1 MKKILVFSKN
11 SYFLAYTRHVFKPNG
26 VEIICVKS
34 SCELKRRAGS
44 EEFFAVILD
53 KCLSNDLNLSL
64 IKNISSPLIILDS
77 LESQDVLDFTLTPFI
92 DLLDNMKKKKRN
104 IIELAPSTFFDIG
117 KHCIWKKEEYI
128 PLPAQEFKILYL
140 LYLNLNNI
148 VTSEELISYA
158 DLTSR
163 SSLYVYI
170 NSLREKIED
179 NLGNPE
185 IIQTKFGK
193 GYLIKKKQS
202 SSYPEN
208 VVKMT
213 GSEHMGNI

>member
-26 VEIICVKS
+26 VEIICIKS
-34 SCELKRRAGS
+34 SSELKRRTGS
-44 EEFFAVILD
+44 EHFSAVILD

-64 IKNISSPLIILDS
+64 FKNISSPLIILDS
-77 LESQDVLDFTLTPFI
+77 LESQDALDFTFTPFI

-104 IIELAPSTFFDIG
+104 IIELSPSTFFDIG

-170 NSLREKIED
+170 NSLWEKIED

-202 SSYPEN
+202 SSYTEK

-213 GSEHMGNI
+213 GSEHL

>member
-26 VEIICVKS
+26 VEIICIKS
-34 SCELKRRAGS
+34 SSELKRRTGS
-44 EEFFAVILD
+44 ENFSAVILD

-64 IKNISSPLIILDS
+64 FKNISSPLIILDS
-77 LESQDVLDFTLTPFI
+77 LESQDALDFTFSPFI

-104 IIELAPSTFFDIG
+104 IIELSPSTFFDIG

-170 NSLREKIED
+170 NSLREKIEE

-202 SSYPEN
+202 SSYTEK

-213 GSEHMGNI
+213 GSEHL